1 MKKVILC
8 IDDDPGM
15 AELIQLIVRKDGITV
30 RGASNG
36 AEGLVAL
43 QDALPDLIL
52 LDIMMP
58 EMDGWETY
66 KQLKNTPRYKN
77 IPVIILTARSSTFEE
92 VIARERAGVDDY
104 ITKPFTSTELRTRIE
119 NVFAQDNQ

>member
-1 MKKVILC
+1 MTKEILC

-15 AELIQLIVRKDGITV
+15 IELIQLIMRKDNYVV

-43 QDALPDLIL
+43 HQSLPDLIL

-66 KQLKNTPRYKN
+66 KQLKNTPQFEN

-104 ITKPFTSTELRTRIE
+104 ITKPFTSMELRTRIN
-119 NVFAQDNQ
+119 NVFALNNQ